1 MRQRIELWKHVF
13 DTDDNAIS
21 KALSKLTWDLAAF
34 SCVVEMVRQ
43 APDADAE
50 GGKRLNGMVVEM
62 LVSGFWSSTMQGVRR
77 LAERET
83 IHGQYGVCSIGGLLK
98 DAREVRHRITRRVFV
113 EEIAGLA
120 YNHAVVEERYRRF
133 LHAQTPGQAYWV
145 PREYHYEPSVQR
157 HALFDWLSGAT
168 PGTSTPDDLIRE
180 DVFDTLERRLARLDG
195 VVEHV
200 NVEIAHAATE
210 FSRTGRALQ
219 QWNLDDAKG
228 AIKELAQIAQ
238 LVGEW
243 FCFSGI
249 GTVLPHP
256 QFDQFAHLEQPLFTG
271 DRRQLQAN
279 WDGLEQE
286 ISQWHNVDPRTL

>member
-1 MRQRIELWKHVF
+1 MRDRIELWKRVY

-21 KALSKLTWDLAAF
+21 KALSKLAWDLTAF
-34 SCVVEMVRQ
+34 TCVVEIVRQ
-43 APDADAE
+43 APDGED
-50 GGKRLNGMVVEM
+50 GKQLNGMVLEM

-77 LAERET
+77 LAERDT
-83 IHGQYGVCSIGGLLK
+83 IHGQRGVCSIGGLLL
-98 DAREVRHRITRRVFV
+98 DAKAVRQRITRRVFV
-113 EEIAGLA
+113 EDIASLG
-120 YNHAVVEERYRRF
+120 YNYAAIEEQYRQF
-133 LHAQTPGQAYWV
+133 LRAQAPGQAHWV
-145 PREYHYEPSVQR
+145 PRDYHYEPSAQR
-157 HALFDWLSGAT
+157 HAVFDWLSGTT

-180 DVFDTLERRLARLDG
+180 EVFDTLERRLARLDG

-249 GTVLPHP
+249 GSVLPHP
-256 QFDQFAHLEQPLFTG
+256 QFDQFAHLDQPLFNG
-271 DRRQLQAN
+271 DRQQLQTT
-279 WDGLEQE
+279 WDALEQE
-286 ISQWHNVDPRTL
+286 IRQWHDVDPRAL